1 MGTHKTNNTTDIT
14 RMEIKCLQINLQHS
28 RAATYYLIKI
38 VTEYDIDIVFIQEPY
53 TIQDKVIGIPT
64 KYITFT
70 AGPRPRAAVV
80 VTDKGIDITMLS
92 QLSDRDAVTVE
103 VLKEIIK

>member
-1 MGTHKTNNTTDIT
+1 
-14 RMEIKCLQINLQHS
+14 MEIKCLQINLQHS
-28 RAATYYLIKI
+28 RAATYNLIKI

-70 AGPRPRAAVV
+70 ADPRTRAAVV

-92 QLSDRDAVTVE
+92 QLSDRDAVTV
-103 VLKEIIK
+103 